1 MLELTVSSKTNSG
14 IGHSPD
20 HIERVWTTIVL
31 QCGEQWRCDSWQ
43 NTIMWAEQVM
53 KGDNLKAT
61 LMKLSLA
68 LQVASGYYL
77 WLERNERLHR
87 NNYRDVVTVTKGIT
101 DMIRSRAS
109 RLNKIKATT
118 QNIHLQKQWNP
129 QNPFLKPPLADVC
142 FVIFCC

>member
-1 MLELTVSSKTNSG
+1 MLQDYNQVKAEVVGYYKDLLG
-14 IGHSPD
+14 SPCSLSYPGKAAMRPF
-20 HIERVWTTIVL
+20 ITK
-31 QCGEQWRCDSWQ
+31 

-129 QNPFLKPPLADVC
+129 PES
-142 FVIFCC
+142 IFEASSS